1 MKDYTATQ
9 EYWNSVF
16 GERKEFD
23 PFSKFPFEIIEE
35 GLAWVAQD
43 VETVFDFGCGTGRI
57 LYRCLDL
64 GAKEIYGMDLSEEAI
79 RLANQ
84 VVEKYGLQGRST
96 FVSGSV
102 ADLEQFED
110 QQFDGV
116 ILSNILDNLL
126 PADGQ
131 RLIEEI
137 HRIVKPQGKILLK
150 LNDYEKPEDL
160 AESNDLELIADHCYK
175 ESSGL
180 YFWNLSRKAFEE
192 LIAPYFTIEKYV
204 EVEFTEYDQVN
215 RMFYLRK

>member
-1 MKDYTATQ
+1 MKDYTAIQ

-16 GERKEFD
+16 GEVKEFD
-23 PFSKFPFEIIEE
+23 PFSKIPFEAIEE

-64 GAKEIYGMDLSEEAI
+64 GAEQIYGMDLSEEAI

-84 VVEKYGLQGRST
+84 AAKNYNLQERST
-96 FVSGSV
+96 FVTGSV
-102 ADLEQFED
+102 TDLEQLED
-110 QQFDGV
+110 QQFGGV

-126 PADGQ
+126 PSDGQ
-131 RLIEEI
+131 FLIEEI
-137 HRIVKPQGKILLK
+137 YRIMKPQGKILLK
-150 LNDYEKPEDL
+150 LNDYQQPEEL
-160 AESNDLELIADHCYK
+160 AENDDVELVEDHCYK
-175 ESSGL
+175 EESGL
-180 YFWNLSRKAFEE
+180 YLWNLSRDVFEG

-204 EVEFTEYDQVN
+204 EVEFKEYNQIN